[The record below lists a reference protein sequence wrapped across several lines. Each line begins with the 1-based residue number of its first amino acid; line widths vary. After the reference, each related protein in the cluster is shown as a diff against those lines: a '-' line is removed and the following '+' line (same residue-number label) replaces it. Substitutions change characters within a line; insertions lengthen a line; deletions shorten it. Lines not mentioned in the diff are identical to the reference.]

1 MASAQHEKERLL
13 RRDVARLV
21 EPALPGVEVLAVE
34 ITGRDRFCVFIDH
47 PTGVD
52 HALCERTT
60 NVLRSYLDEYSVEVS
75 SPGLDRPLRTQP
87 HFERAVGRKVRVKTE
102 ALGLRGEVVEAS
114 PRAVQIAE
122 RLGRSGHTVRRDRA
136 GQSDRRRDEA
146 MSQEIVEAVREIER
160 EKGIESGTLVAA
172 LEDALLAAYKKT
184 PGASRHATVE
194 LDERGDFRVFA
205 IDLPTDIE
213 SRLLEEARERTLEE
227 LERIEEETGEKNH
240 TLLSD
245 DDLEIDWSDVPENLV
260 AREDVTPDNFGRI
273 AAQTAKQVILQRIRE
288 AEREMMYDEY
298 VDRVGE
304 VVTGIVQQ
312 TGDRRNILV
321 DLGKVEALLPGPEQ
335 VDGERYEQGSRI
347 KAVIREVRTGTKGPQ
362 VILSRRDPELIKT
375 LFELEVPEIADG
387 LVEIRGVAREPGYR
401 SKIAVES
408 HAQGVDPVGACVG
421 PRGSRVRMVV
431 SELRGEKI
439 DIIPWNPEPARFV
452 AKALSPA
459 RVREVYLD
467 DDGKEA
473 TVVVPDDQLALAIG
487 KEGMNARLA
496 APPHRLEDRHH
507 LRHRVRPAGGR
518 GGLRRRRRRGR
529 GLLGPLRGGPVERQA
544 LPEHVSARL
553 ALLRRPGAPG
563 ARAARAER
571 GGQPDRRRGGAR
583 ARAARRHRAARGR
596 HRGRGRVRRP
606 GAGGVPG
613 RPGRRSCRGRGRDA
627 RDRRGAGRAPLRRRR
642 PERRHPRRDG
652 RARGERLSAAPDPH
666 VRRLRPQG
674 APGGAPPFPCTRRPP
689 RPRRRPGPGRVH
701 VPAPP
706 LLRAGDGPPGLQPG
720 APSLRPRRPLA
731 PAPLHLTTD
740 GKRQA
745 E

>member
-1 MASAQHEKERLL
+1 
-13 RRDVARLV
+13 
-21 EPALPGVEVLAVE
+21 
-34 ITGRDRFCVFIDH
+34 
-47 PTGVD
+47 
-52 HALCERTT
+52 
-60 NVLRSYLDEYSVEVS
+60 
-75 SPGLDRPLRTQP
+75 
-87 HFERAVGRKVRVKTE
+87 
-102 ALGLRGEVVEAS
+102 
-114 PRAVQIAE
+114 
-122 RLGRSGHTVRRDRA
+122 
-136 GQSDRRRDEA
+136 
-146 MSQEIVEAVREIER
+146 MSQEIVDAVREIER

-184 PGASRHATVE
+184 PGAARHATVE
-194 LDERGDFRVFA
+194 LDDQGDFRVYS
-205 IDLPTDIE
+205 IELPEDMEI
-213 SRLLEEARERTLEE
+213 RLLDDARERALDD

-245 DDLEIDWSDVPENLV
+245 DDLEIDWSEIPENDIT
-260 AREDVTPDNFGRI
+260 REDVTPENFGRI

-298 VDRVGE
+298 IDRVGE

-401 SKIAVES
+401 SKIAVQS

-439 DIIPWNPEPARFV
+439 DIIPWNNEPARFV

-467 DDGKEA
+467 DAGREA

-496 APPHRLEDRHH
+496 ARLTGWEVDIQSATEFAQAEAAAAYGAGAEGEEFTGRCSAVLSNGKRCPNEALPGSRYCGLPAHQELALKDTGDDVEPIVAEADPELEAIADAAPPDAESFGAESLADVPVEVDALASAAQVDGATEAVDVERAEPEQ
-507 LRHRVRPAGGR
+507 VPAGI
-518 GGLRRRRRRGR
+518 
-529 GLLGPLRGGPVERQA
+529 PVEPLTPDA
-544 LPEHVSARL
+544 ADEEHS
-553 ALLRRPGAPG
+553 P
-563 ARAARAER
+563 AA
-571 GGQPDRRRGGAR
+571 
-583 ARAARRHRAARGR
+583 
-596 HRGRGRVRRP
+596 
-606 GAGGVPG
+606 
-613 RPGRRSCRGRGRDA
+613 
-627 RDRRGAGRAPLRRRR
+627 
-642 PERRHPRRDG
+642 
-652 RARGERLSAAPDPH
+652 
-666 VRRLRPQG
+666 
-674 APGGAPPFPCTRRPP
+674 
-689 RPRRRPGPGRVH
+689 
-701 VPAPP
+701 
-706 LLRAGDGPPGLQPG
+706 
-720 APSLRPRRPLA
+720 
-731 PAPLHLTTD
+731 
-740 GKRQA
+740 
-745 E
+745 